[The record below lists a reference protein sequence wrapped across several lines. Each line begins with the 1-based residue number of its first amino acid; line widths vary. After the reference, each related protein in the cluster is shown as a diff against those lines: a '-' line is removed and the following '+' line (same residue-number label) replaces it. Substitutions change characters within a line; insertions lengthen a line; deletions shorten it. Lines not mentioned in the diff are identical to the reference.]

1 MKYYSTNKQ
10 VPEVSFEQ
18 AIFKGLPD
26 DNGLYMP
33 KKIHQLP
40 KEFFDTIAD
49 KSLAEI
55 GYEVASRFIED
66 EIPAEDLR
74 ALVADTMNF
83 DIPLVE
89 VEKGIYSLELYHG
102 PTLAFKDVGA
112 RFLARCLSYFS
123 GQHAKKATIL
133 VATSGDTGAAVGSGF
148 LGMDNINVIILYPGG
163 GKISK
168 IQEQQLTT
176 LGQNIT
182 ACEVDGTFDDCQKMV
197 KEAFL
202 NAEMRDKYNLS
213 SANSI
218 NMARLVPQSF
228 YYFWAYAQLKKQG
241 IDEVVISVPS
251 GNYGNLTAGLLAKK
265 MGLPIKQYI
274 ASSNANDIVPAFLQ
288 SGQFNPKPSVMTMS
302 NAMDVGNPSNFFRMN
317 DLYGASWEVFKENL
331 IGYSYDD
338 QATGSCIKEVKDRT
352 GYLLD
357 PHGAVGYLGLKAYL
371 KDHPAQAGVFLET
384 AHPAKFGDVVEPII
398 NEPVAMPDRLKAYAD
413 GKKVAI
419 EIQPALENLR
429 RVLEELV

>member
-10 VPEVSFEQ
+10 VPEVSFEE

-33 KKIHQLP
+33 KTIEKLP
-40 KEFFDTIAD
+40 QSFFDNIQNM
-49 KSLAEI
+49 SLAEI
-55 GYEVASRFIED
+55 GYEVASRYIED
-66 EIPAEDLR
+66 EIPAEELK
-74 ALVADTMNF
+74 ALVADTMSF

-123 GQHAKKATIL
+123 GQNAKKATIL
-133 VATSGDTGAAVGSGF
+133 VATSGDTGAAVGNGF
-148 LGMDNINVIILYPGG
+148 LGMEDINVVILYPGG

-182 ACEVDGTFDDCQKMV
+182 ALEVDGTFDDCQKIV

-202 NAEMRDKYNLS
+202 NPEMREKYNLS

-228 YYFWAYAQLKKQG
+228 YYFWAYAQLKRQG
-241 IDEVVISVPS
+241 IEEVVISVPS
-251 GNYGNLTAGLLAKK
+251 GNYGNLTAGLLAKQ

-274 ASSNANDIVPAFLQ
+274 ASSNANDVVPAYLN
-288 SGQFNPKPSVMTMS
+288 SGKFNPKPSVMTMS

-317 DLYGASWEVFKENL
+317 DLFGSSWDVFKENL
-331 IGYSYDD
+331 IGFSYDD
-338 QATGSCIKEVKDRT
+338 EATGACIKEVKSRT
-352 GYLLD
+352 KYLLD
-357 PHGAVGYLGLKAYL
+357 PHGAVGYLGLKDFL
-371 KDHPAQAGVFLET
+371 KDHPTEAGVFLET

-398 NEPVAMPDRLKAYAD
+398 NEPVDMPDRLKAYAE

-419 EIQPALENLR
+419 EVKPELAELRKVLENIG
-429 RVLEELV
+429 

>member
-10 VPEVSFEQ
+10 VPEVSFAE

-33 KKIHQLP
+33 KTIQKLP
-40 KEFFDTIAD
+40 QEFFDTIED
-49 KSLAEI
+49 MTLAEI
-55 GYEVASRFIED
+55 GFEVASRYVED
-66 EIPAEDLR
+66 EIPAEDMK

-123 GQHAKKATIL
+123 GQRTMKTTIL

-148 LGMDNINVIILYPGG
+148 LGMDNVNVVILYPGG

-182 ACEVDGTFDDCQKMV
+182 ACEVNGTFDDCQKMV

-202 NAEMRDKYNLS
+202 NPEMREEFNLS

-218 NMARLVPQSF
+218 NMARLIPQSF

-241 IDEVVISVPS
+241 INEIVISVPS

-265 MGLPIKQYI
+265 MGLPVKQYI
-274 ASSNANDIVPAFLQ
+274 ASSNTNDVVPAYLH
-288 SGQFNPKPSVMTMS
+288 SGRFSPKPSVMTLS

-317 DLYGASWEVFKENL
+317 DLFDASWEVFKENL
-331 IGYSYDD
+331 VGFSYDD
-338 QATGSCIKEVKDRT
+338 VATRACIKEVKDRT

-398 NEPVAMPDRLKAYAD
+398 NEPINMPDRLKAYAG

-419 EIQPALENLR
+419 EIQPHLGNLKK
-429 RVLEELV
+429 VLEDIR